1 MTNAT
6 ISYHLSILKKAD
18 LVWEVKEKNYVYYH
32 LNISVV
38 EEMMLWLGELREDG
52 ENERK

>member
-1 MTNAT
+1 
-6 ISYHLSILKKAD
+6 
-18 LVWEVKEKNYVYYH
+18 VKEKNYVYYH
-32 LNISVV
+32 LKISVV